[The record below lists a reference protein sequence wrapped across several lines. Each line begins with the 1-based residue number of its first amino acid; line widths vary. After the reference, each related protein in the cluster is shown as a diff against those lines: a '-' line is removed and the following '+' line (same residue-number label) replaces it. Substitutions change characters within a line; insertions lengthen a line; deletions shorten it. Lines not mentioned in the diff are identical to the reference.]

1 MKLIKSLIIYPALII
16 TVIAACNIASKK
28 STPFIE
34 KLTPYIENPATYPE
48 KPAIEIYNSEAK
60 YVIYDAYTLARG
72 RHYYTDEIIE
82 NVDRSISFI
91 DEDGLITRIPY
102 PYYSIQETKNNAN
115 YTKSI

>member
-1 MKLIKSLIIYPALII
+1 MKLIKSLITYPAIVI
-16 TVIAACNIASKK
+16 TVIAICNIASKN
-28 STPFIE
+28 STPFIK
-34 KLTPYIENPATYPE
+34 KLTPCIENSITYSE
-48 KPAIEIYNSEAK
+48 KPTIEIYNSEAK
-60 YVIYDAYTLARG
+60 YVIYDAYTSARG
-72 RHYYTDEIIE
+72 RHYHTDEIVE

>member
-16 TVIAACNIASKK
+16 TVIAVCNIASKK
-28 STPFIE
+28 STPC
-34 KLTPYIENPATYPE
+34 IENPVTYPE

-60 YVIYDAYTLARG
+60 YVIYDAYTSARG
-72 RHYYTDEIIE
+72 RHYHTDEIVE

-102 PYYSIQETKNNAN
+102 PYYSIQEIKNNAN
-115 YTKSI
+115 YAKSI